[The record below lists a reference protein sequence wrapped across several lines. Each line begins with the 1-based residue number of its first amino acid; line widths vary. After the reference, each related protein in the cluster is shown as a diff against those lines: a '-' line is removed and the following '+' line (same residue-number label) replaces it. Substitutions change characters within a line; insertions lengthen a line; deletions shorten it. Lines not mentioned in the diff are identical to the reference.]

1 MYAPPRAAGT
11 DAAGWPGGILDDL
24 DAELVARELG
34 DAPVGRISGLG
45 RLDSC
50 REEIISCSADL
61 IGDWLVNGR
70 EPAAGALSELYE
82 AARAAARY
90 GLGVADAFRACCGA
104 VRAVWGTLRESSLPV
119 TENSLTPQVDT
130 LWAFLDIALQTIT
143 TAFAD
148 QQDLPSADGNSRART
163 LFARVCARSPATIED
178 IDRAERM
185 GFPLAVQHSPFVA
198 AIDAGSAA
206 AHANLA
212 ARMRAAG
219 ALAYA
224 DGHRVA
230 GLTHPGFEWPAF
242 LADAALILAAQPP
255 TSQAELADAV
265 SNLHDLV
272 TLAAR
277 AGRRGRIRPDDFL
290 TEIMLVNSPQL
301 AERIMQRVL
310 GRLNAEDP
318 SGTLSRT
325 LRCLAAH
332 GFDRAATAAA
342 LPAHRNTLHY
352 RVSRIEKLTSL
363 DLSRHAHREMARLAV
378 IWMETTSPQAK
389 TDEIGSRDERP

>member
-1 MYAPPRAAGT
+1 MLLESCLAGQ
-11 DAAGWPGGILDDL
+11 
-24 DAELVARELG
+24 R
-34 DAPVGRISGLG
+34 
-45 RLDSC
+45 DSLMH
-50 REEIISCSADL
+50 R
-61 IGDWLVNGR
+61 
-70 EPAAGALSELYE
+70 
-82 AARAAARY
+82 
-90 GLGVADAFRACCGA
+90 
-104 VRAVWGTLRESSLPV
+104 
-119 TENSLTPQVDT
+119 VDMM
-130 LWAFLDIALQTIT
+130 WAFLDVALQTIT

-148 QQDLPSADGNSRART
+148 QRDLPSSDGNSRARA
-163 LFARVCARSPATIED
+163 LFARICAQSLPALED

-185 GFPLAVQHSPFVA
+185 GFPLAGQHSPFVA

-242 LADAALILAAQPP
+242 LADAALILAIQPP

-272 TLAAR
+272 TLAGR

-310 GRLNAEDP
+310 GRLNAED
-318 SGTLSRT
+318 SSRTLSRT

-352 RVSRIEKLTSL
+352 RVSRIEKLTGL

-378 IWMETTSPQAK
+378 IWMETTSPDPSLA
-389 TDEIGSRDERP
+389 DGL

>member
-1 MYAPPRAAGT
+1 MYAPPRAAAGP
-11 DAAGWPGGILDDL
+11 DAVGWPGRVLLDDL
-24 DAELVARELG
+24 DAELIARALS
-34 DAPVGRISGLG
+34 DTPVGRISGLG
-45 RLDSC
+45 SLDSS
-50 REEIISCSADL
+50 REDIIGCSAGL
-61 IGDWLVNGR
+61 IRDWMVNGR
-70 EPAAGALSELYE
+70 KPAGDALPELYE
-82 AARAAARY
+82 AARAAARH
-90 GLGVADAFRACCGA
+90 GLAAADAFRACCGA
-104 VRAVWGTLRESSLPV
+104 VRAVWGMLLESCLAGQRDSLMHR
-119 TENSLTPQVDT
+119 VDMM
-130 LWAFLDIALQTIT
+130 WAFLDVALQTIT

-148 QQDLPSADGNSRART
+148 QRDLPSSDGNSRARA
-163 LFARVCARSPATIED
+163 LFARICAQSLPALED

-185 GFPLAVQHSPFVA
+185 GFPLAGQHSPFVA

-224 DGHRVA
+224 EGHRVA

-242 LADAALILAAQPP
+242 LADAALILAIQPP

-272 TLAAR
+272 TLAGR

-310 GRLNAEDP
+310 GRLNAED
-318 SGTLSRT
+318 SSRTLSRT

-352 RVSRIEKLTSL
+352 RVSRIEKLTGL

-378 IWMETTSPQAK
+378 IWMETTSPDPSLA
-389 TDEIGSRDERP
+389 DGL